1 MIPLMGITW
10 LFGLLSPWHKAFAY
24 IFTIFNSTQVSIR
37 SLVVITK
44 SFRLHV
50 HHRQF
55 YSGEILM
62 KMSEIWSSVWKLE
75 CPNYILTLV
84 WWYFPFK
91 GNLVDK
97 RGFTSWF
104 LRSATSLNLLFYPF
118 FKDDFKIEI
127 TRCLH
132 YIKLFKRRSAISKKD
147 WSWNNFL
154 S

>member
-62 KMSEIWSSVWKLE
+62 KCRKSDHV
-75 CPNYILTLV
+75 
-84 WWYFPFK
+84 F
-91 GNLVDK
+91 GNLNVQ
-97 RGFTSWF
+97 TTF
-104 LRSATSLNLLFYPF
+104 L
-118 FKDDFKIEI
+118 
-127 TRCLH
+127 H
-132 YIKLFKRRSAISKKD
+132 
-147 WSWNNFL
+147 
-154 S
+154 